1 MSFLRRYY
9 ERNKKGVILFG
20 ALTLAMLLCYLLPQF
35 FMSLP
40 KGHDIYYHMYR
51 LESLAVEIENGNIPA
66 RIYSNV
72 YRGYGYASPL
82 FYGDWM
88 MFPFALLIT
97 WGVGTV
103 DAYTAYLISMALLTG
118 WSMFFCARYI
128 FKSDKAAF
136 AAAVTYVFSSYFF
149 TDLLYR
155 HAAGEMQ
162 SFVFLPIVAA
172 GLHSILFD
180 DCKKWYLLGFG
191 LCGVLISHVLTA
203 VAAVVFLVI
212 FCLCC
217 VVKLFKQPKRF
228 LYILGAAAVFFASSA
243 TFIFPMVEQLASTEF
258 ISTDGTSANAY
269 GTLLERT
276 IPDLVSLFSPINSQ
290 VQSAKWWYPNGIGFA
305 FIAAVIV
312 RIIGLITHNDYYKG
326 KQTWIYMIMTLIAL
340 FASSAYFPWDALQD
354 ICATMQFPWRLLVF
368 ATLFS
373 SLFIGSVTSALEDS
387 NGYTAY
393 ICVIISLTA
402 ACFAV
407 FAAPKYNTYI
417 KYQMQ
422 GTEVDY
428 PYEYNIG
435 LGEWLPTGS
444 NRSQLMQLANK
455 GDVCLSNNLKSG
467 SMSAERIGSA
477 VSVEFDG
484 NVYDDTYIDL
494 PLVAYKGYELWL
506 YDEHGVK
513 TPLEW
518 EYSKY
523 NCLRVRI
530 PSGVTGGRI
539 TAYYSGTSVQHI
551 SQAITVMTFLIY
563 AIWLLCKHVILPTRR
578 KALKRLQNDSLLP
591 TAGE

>member
-1 MSFLRRYY
+1 MNFLRKYY

-51 LESLAVEIENGNIPA
+51 LESLAVEINNGNIPA

-97 WGVGTV
+97 WGVSTV

-118 WSMFFCARYI
+118 WSMFFGARYM

-136 AAAVTYVFSSYFF
+136 VSAVTYVFSSYFF
-149 TDLLYR
+149 TDMFYR

-162 SFVFLPIVAA
+162 SFVFLPIMAV
-172 GLHSILFD
+172 GLHSILFG

-212 FCLCC
+212 FCMCC
-217 VVKLFKQPKRF
+217 ALKLFKEPKRF

-243 TFIFPMVEQLASTEF
+243 TFIFPMVEQLASTKF

-276 IPDLVSLFSPINSQ
+276 LPDLMSLFSPVNSQ

-312 RIIGLITHNDYYKG
+312 RIIGLITHNDAYKG
-326 KQTWIYMIMTLIAL
+326 KQTWIYMAMALLAL
-340 FASSAYFPWDALQD
+340 FASSAYFPWDAFQD

-373 SLFIGSVTSALEDS
+373 SLFMGSVTSALENSD
-387 NGYTAY
+387 GYTAY
-393 ICVIISLTA
+393 ICVILSLTA

-407 FAAPKYNTYI
+407 FAAPKYNGYI
-417 KYQMQ
+417 KNQLQ
-422 GTEVDY
+422 GKTEEY
-428 PYEYNIG
+428 PYEFNIG

-444 NRSQLMQLANK
+444 NRSQLMQLAKK
-455 GDVCLSNNLKSG
+455 GDVCLSNNLSSDK
-467 SMSAERIGSA
+467 MTVERIDGL
-477 VSVEFDG
+477 VSVTFKG
-484 NVYDDTYIDL
+484 NDDDDTYIDL
-494 PLVAYKGYELWL
+494 PLVAYKGYEITL
-506 YDEHGVK
+506 YTDDMSPVK
-513 TPLEW
+513 LEW

-523 NCLRVRI
+523 NCLRVHI
-530 PSGVTGGRI
+530 PQGVKSGYI
-539 TAYYSGTSVQHI
+539 TAYYAGTTLQHL
-551 SQAITVMTFLIY
+551 SQVVTVTTFLIY
-563 AIWLLCKHVILPTRR
+563 AIWLLCRYVILPIRR
-578 KALKRLQNDSLLP
+578 RDPKRSQNGNPLP
-591 TAGE
+591 AVGE